1 MARTCWAA
9 LVLTANLAHAQ
20 VQANGS
26 TATTVTTQAGGRQMI
41 TPAAPQ
47 RDVSYNA
54 FSRFDVD
61 RNGATFQ
68 NAEVRARTIVAE
80 VFSASP
86 SRIEG
91 AITVD
96 GPRANLI
103 LANQNGIRVNG
114 GSFVNFGSVA
124 LTTGA
129 VKLRDEQLAPGYVQ
143 RYVDVSTRGGDI
155 QIEGGGLD
163 GSLIRLELIAKKIGI
178 QGPITNTFT
187 STTASTRLVV
197 GSSDAQFD
205 TVASPTDNLTPW
217 VYYKAGSDSAP
228 GIAIDLSAGSRISSG
243 RIELVVTD
251 RGAGVRNRGD
261 MVATTGDF
269 RLTSTGDI
277 EQLGGSIKAAGS
289 IRIEGAR
296 FVQANEDG
304 RTSTVASSTSTRIDV
319 SGDVSNTG
327 GIISGEV
334 RDLADTDNPYAVLI
348 NAGGSLQNRSLA
360 GGSSASIHGGVDGLG
375 LMVKGHVLNSNA
387 RIVSNGVFVLHA
399 GDWARNETLYTP
411 GDGRIEWSSSSTF
424 RRNRGY
430 SVELGSLQDAD
441 HQAYWAADGG
451 MDIQAKQV
459 DNLGASIFSNQGA
472 VRISATEGVTTR
484 AYSTGAFSYSQSCF
498 LFFCKRTAS
507 SSEVLLGGQINAGT
521 TLSIHAGGEV
531 LNDGGMVLGIGDT
544 TIDAARIVARGR
556 PVHTAIVRAD
566 GLKAVFG
573 DTWARIYAADQGGG
587 FTSLQG
593 KLILKGAARQERGY
607 FKAAAGIEGQIE
619 VIELPQRDPVSIED
633 HLGIFHW

>member
-1 MARTCWAA
+1 M
-9 LVLTANLAHAQ
+9 
-20 VQANGS
+20 
-26 TATTVTTQAGGRQMI
+26 
-41 TPAAPQ
+41 
-47 RDVSYNA
+47 
-54 FSRFDVD
+54 
-61 RNGATFQ
+61 
-68 NAEVRARTIVAE
+68 
-80 VFSASP
+80 
-86 SRIEG
+86 
-91 AITVD
+91 
-96 GPRANLI
+96 
-103 LANQNGIRVNG
+103 
-114 GSFVNFGSVA
+114 
-124 LTTGA
+124 
-129 VKLRDEQLAPGYVQ
+129 
-143 RYVDVSTRGGDI
+143 
-155 QIEGGGLD
+155 
-163 GSLIRLELIAKKIGI
+163 
-178 QGPITNTFT
+178 
-187 STTASTRLVV
+187 
-197 GSSDAQFD
+197 
-205 TVASPTDNLTPW
+205 
-217 VYYKAGSDSAP
+217 
-228 GIAIDLSAGSRISSG
+228 
-243 RIELVVTD
+243 
-251 RGAGVRNRGD
+251 
-261 MVATTGDF
+261 
-269 RLTSTGDI
+269 
-277 EQLGGSIKAAGS
+277 
-289 IRIEGAR
+289 
-296 FVQANEDG
+296 
-304 RTSTVASSTSTRIDV
+304 
-319 SGDVSNTG
+319 
-327 GIISGEV
+327 
-334 RDLADTDNPYAVLI
+334 
-348 NAGGSLQNRSLA
+348 
-360 GGSSASIHGGVDGLG
+360 
-375 LMVKGHVLNSNA
+375 
-387 RIVSNGVFVLHA
+387 LHA

-430 SVELGSLQDAD
+430 SVELGCLQDAD